1 MNITQLAKELASL
14 GYPIAYLH
22 FKKSETNPP
31 PAPPFIVYLESDS
44 DNIGAD
50 NKVWKKVKNYEIE
63 LYTDKKD
70 LTIEK
75 KIEDLLDTHSIFY
88 DTSDVFISEEN
99 LLQRIY
105 YIQLI
110 D

>member
-1 MNITQLAKELASL
+1 MTQLAQVLASL

-22 FKKSETNPP
+22 FKKSETSPP
-31 PAPPFIVYLESDS
+31 PEPPFIIYLESDS
-44 DNIGAD
+44 DNFSAD
-50 NKVWKKVKNYEIE
+50 DKVWKKVKNYEIE
-63 LYTDKKD
+63 LYTDKKEVV
-70 LTIEK
+70 IEK
-75 KIEDLLDTHSIFY
+75 KIEDLLDSHSIFY
-88 DTSDVFISEEN
+88 DTSDVFISDEN